1 MTTTEANRQTILE
14 FFRRSQDGEDVM
26 SLLSEDL
33 TWWVPGNWAL
43 SGTYSKTELA
53 NIFAR
58 VFGMLDGRP
67 QFTIH
72 NITAEE
78 DRVAVDASS
87 NGRFKDGGPFG
98 NTYHFLFV
106 LRDDLIVQGKE
117 YMDTDYM
124 VQLIATRPDILG

>member
-58 VFGMLDGRP
+58 VFGKLDRRP

-106 LRDDLIVQGKE
+106 LRDDLIVQSKE

-124 VQLIATRPDILG
+124 VQLIAMRPDVLG